1 MLGFVMK
8 LGQFVDKV
16 ARGLTQLCV
25 AIMVVAV
32 VLQVIWR
39 YFLGNPIIWAEELAR
54 YALVWMTFIGAAVAL
69 RAGQLACMDLVVNL
83 FPVKIKRAII
93 TVANLASFILLLL
106 LLYYSVILVGE
117 PSVVAQRS
125 PAMRITMS
133 YIYLAIPIGLGLM
146 VTQSLLQL
154 FSGIIGKGSEPQ

>member
-1 MLGFVMK
+1 
-8 LGQFVDKV
+8 
-16 ARGLTQLCV
+16 
-25 AIMVVAV
+25 
-32 VLQVIWR
+32 
-39 YFLGNPIIWAEELAR
+39 
-54 YALVWMTFIGAAVAL
+54 MTFIGAAVSL

-106 LLYYSVILVGE
+106 MLYYSVILVGE

-133 YIYLAIPIGLGLM
+133 YIYLAMPIGLGLM

>member
-106 LLYYSVILVGE
+106 MLYYSVILVGE

-125 PAMRITMS
+125 PAMRIIMS
-133 YIYLAIPIGLGLM
+133 YIYLAMPIGLGLM
-146 VTQSLLQL
+146 VTQSFLQL

>member
-106 LLYYSVILVGE
+106 MLYYSVILVGE

-125 PAMRITMS
+125 TAMRITMS
-133 YIYLAIPIGLGLM
+133 YIYLAMPIGLGLM
-146 VTQSLLQL
+146 VIQSLLQL